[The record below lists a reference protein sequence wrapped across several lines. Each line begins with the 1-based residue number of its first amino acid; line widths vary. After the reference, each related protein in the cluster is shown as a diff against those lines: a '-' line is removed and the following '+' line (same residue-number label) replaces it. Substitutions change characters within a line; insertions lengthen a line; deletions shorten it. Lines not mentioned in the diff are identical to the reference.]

1 MLNCPK
7 CGADNLLNAIFCR
20 TCGEKLDLN
29 ELKPENLTQA
39 AKAASAKELASKRA
53 NQIVG
58 IILTVILVV
67 ILAGALIPPAG
78 KLAVAEPS
86 AEALAKFED
95 ALGKK
100 SQPAASSEGK
110 GKKKKRAEKAA
121 AAKDVEAT
129 FTDEE
134 ASSLANKSMK
144 LPQAEGGGNMIPTGV
159 TVRFLESGN
168 VKVILSCKA
177 YGFLPLNYVVEWKPT
192 LSGKGNLVL
201 EDLKPQL
208 GWLPMPIEQL
218 SKFVTDQ
225 FNAMSGSCGE
235 LNTIRRRLKK
245 ASVSAGQL
253 TITTGD

>member
-1 MLNCPK
+1 M
-7 CGADNLLNAIFCR
+7 LNAIFCR

-192 LSGKGNLVL
+192 LSGKGNLLL